1 MRLGN
6 AIFALFMGLPTAVAC
21 VLIIRVGNRLDN
33 GTLFAVLAV
42 VIVPAFY
49 QYWRERFV
57 KPMQEI
63 IDEDQSKKGGP
74 N

>member
-1 MRLGN
+1 
-6 AIFALFMGLPTAVAC
+6 MGLPTAVAC
-21 VLIIRVGNRLDN
+21 VLIIRVGNKLGN
-33 GTLFAVLAV
+33 GTLFVVVAI

-57 KPMQEI
+57 KPMQEM
-63 IDEDQSKKGGP
+63 IDENQSEKGGP